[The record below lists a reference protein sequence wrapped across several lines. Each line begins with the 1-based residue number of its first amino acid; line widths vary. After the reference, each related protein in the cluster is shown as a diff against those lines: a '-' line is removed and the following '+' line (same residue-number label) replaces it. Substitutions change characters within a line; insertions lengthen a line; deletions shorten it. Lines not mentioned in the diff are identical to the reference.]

1 VYIEEDHFS
10 GVDDNIEE
18 LYQILKVR
26 ILDLGN
32 DVQVKTNKSY
42 ITFRR
47 KKNFV
52 TKSYKVVTKVDHNS
66 SKN

>member
-1 VYIEEDHFS
+1 MYIEEDHFS